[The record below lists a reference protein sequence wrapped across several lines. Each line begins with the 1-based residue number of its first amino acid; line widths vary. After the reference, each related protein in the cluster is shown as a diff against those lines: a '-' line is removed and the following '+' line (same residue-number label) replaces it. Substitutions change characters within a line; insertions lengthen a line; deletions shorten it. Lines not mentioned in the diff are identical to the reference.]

1 MLEYDS
7 VNNKADIKNKRLNLV
22 FNQLFFINS
31 NLPNFENINGTYLHK
46 GYGGLTSFIFT
57 YENENF
63 FISAEPRINLEKR
76 YHLDKSTKTKSFS
89 VLNDISLGSQYN
101 NQNIKNLGI
110 KFKITE
116 ICLLLW
122 RWSHWWGPG
131 IYNSLLSNNKKA
143 LPFYLKTTILM
154 KLNLKLSMML
164 NILFQTLF

>member
-7 VNNKADIKNKRLNLV
+7 LNNKADIKNKRLNLV

-76 YHLDKSTKTKSFS
+76 YHLDMSTKTKSFS
-89 VLNDISLGSQYN
+89 VLNDVSLGSRYN

-110 KFKITE
+110 KFKINRN
-116 ICLLLW
+116 LSLAYGN
-122 RWSHWWGPG
+122 WSHWWGPG
-131 IYNSLLSNNKKA
+131 IHNSLTLSNNAKS
-143 LPFYLKTTILM
+143 FTIF
-154 KLNLKLSMML
+154 
-164 NILFQTLF
+164 I